1 MIKNTRFLYA
11 AAFLLAMSLGVFGQ
25 SGRPRTSATPPPD
38 DVETVKTEEIKLNV
52 LAFNDNNEFATN
64 LSPEDLVINEDGRL
78 LQATSVRR
86 IPANVLFLLDVGNEI
101 AYAKRNKVTADTARS
116 LVNSLQ
122 AEDSVAV
129 LQYGDKIDVLSDWTR
144 SREDLARVLKENK
157 LGFGRRSA
165 FVYAMNKAI
174 EFFDK
179 TPLENRHLIL
189 ISDGVDS
196 FNDVS
201 ARSAVT
207 KKLLSS
213 DINVHVISYTQ
224 LQQNSVQALLKQKS
238 APAKINL
245 PPGAQA
251 PHARDTPQP
260 VPIGPVI
267 NLDRA
272 MVNKRREQAA
282 QLKTSEAYLTTI
294 AEDTN
299 GEIFLPETTDE
310 MQEKTSTLAKTI
322 DSQYVV
328 TYTPKRALDEATDGE
343 TRLIEATSR
352 RTGLIVQGKRK
363 FIVSNKQ

>member
-1 MIKNTRFLYA
+1 MLKNIRFLYA
-11 AAFLLAMSLGVFGQ
+11 AAFLFAMSLGVFGQ
-25 SGRPRTSATPPPD
+25 SGRPQTSSTPPAD
-38 DVETVKTEEIKLNV
+38 EVEQVKTEEIKLNV
-52 LAFNDNNEFATN
+52 LAFNDNNEFAAN
-64 LSPEDLVINEDGRL
+64 LKAEDLVINEDGRL

-86 IPANVLFLLDVGNEI
+86 IPANVLFLLDVGSEI

-122 AEDSVAV
+122 SEDSVAV
-129 LQYGDKIDVLSDWTR
+129 IQYGDKVEVLSDWTR
-144 SREDLARVLKENK
+144 SREDLSRVLKENK
-157 LGFGRRSA
+157 LGFGKRSA

-196 FNDVS
+196 FNDAS

-224 LQQNSVQALLKQKS
+224 LQQNSIQELLKSKTT
-238 APAKINL
+238 PTKINL
-245 PPGAQA
+245 PPGAEA
-251 PHARDTPQP
+251 PHSKESQSF
-260 VPIGPVI
+260 PIYTI
-267 NLDRA
+267 NTDRA
-272 MVNKRREQAA
+272 MIRKRREQAA
-282 QLKTSEAYLTTI
+282 QIKTSEAYLTTI

-299 GEIFLPETTDE
+299 GEIFLPESTDE
-310 MQEKTSTLAKTI
+310 MIEKTSTLAKTI

-328 TYTPKRALDEATDGE
+328 TYTPKRPLDEAPDGE
-343 TRLIEATSR
+343 IRLIEATSR
-352 RTGLIVQGKRK
+352 RPGLLVQGKRK

>member
-1 MIKNTRFLYA
+1 MRQSKRFLYISA
-11 AAFLLAMSLGVFGQ
+11 ILFSLSFSVFAQ

-38 DVETVKTEEIKLNV
+38 VEKIRTEEIKLNV
-52 LAFNDNNEFATN
+52 LAFDQNDNFVSD
-64 LSPEDLVINEDGRL
+64 LKPEDLVINEDGRL
-78 LQATSVRR
+78 VQAESVRR
-86 IPANVLFLLDVGNEI
+86 IPANVLLLLDVGNEI
-101 AYAKRNKVTADTARS
+101 SYAKRNKITAETAMN
-116 LVNSLQ
+116 LVSNLKS
-122 AEDSVAV
+122 EDSVAV
-129 LQYGDKIDVLSDWTR
+129 LEYGDRVDVLAGWTQ
-144 SREDLARVLKENK
+144 SKEDLSRVLKESK

-174 EFFDK
+174 EYFDK

-196 FNDVS
+196 FNDPS

-224 LQQNSVQALLKQKS
+224 LQQNSIQSALKEKTTPQ
-238 APAKINL
+238 KINL
-245 PPGAQA
+245 PPGAEA
-251 PHARDTPQP
+251 PHSKDTQRF
-260 VPIGPVI
+260 PIGPVI

-272 MVNKRREQAA
+272 MVRKRKEQAA

-299 GEIFLPETTDE
+299 GEIFLPESDDE
-310 MQEKTSTLAKTI
+310 MKAKTSTLAKTI

-328 TYTPKRALDEATDGE
+328 TYTPKRPLDESPDGE
-343 TRLIEATSR
+343 IRLIEATSR
-352 RTGLIVQGKRK
+352 RAGLIVQGKRK
-363 FIVSNKQ
+363 FIVSNNQ